1 MLPFTGATMKKI
13 FLFAF
18 TLAAWSLMS
27 GISPGQSPGA
37 ARSDQPRLVKGQ
49 VLTSTNLPSIRI
61 RFDKRFKYVGSQKFI
76 LYDRAQVEQVFFVDA
91 DNEKRVERMYM
102 IQFEG
107 YLPNVDATY
116 NYAVEKTI
124 DLGGQTYIINTETIP
139 NVQAA
144 LNQDPRSDSA
154 HAGAFLAGKGFR
166 FSESVMYQ
174 RFVRLVDQTK
184 RNEFILVYIEE
195 TGTIAVPDKD
205 RAMQELSTH
214 ALKGFTILK

>member
-1 MLPFTGATMKKI
+1 MKKT

-18 TLAAWSLMS
+18 TLVGSSLLS
-27 GISPGQSPGA
+27 GLSFAQVPATTG
-37 ARSDQPRLVKGQ
+37 SDQTRSVKGQ
-49 VLTSTNLPSIRI
+49 VLTSTSLPSIRI

-76 LYDRAQVEQVFFVDA
+76 LYDRAQVEQVFFVYA
-91 DNEKRVERMYM
+91 DGEKHIKRMYM

-124 DLGGQTYIINTETIP
+124 DLAGQTYIINTETIP

-144 LNQDPRSDSA
+144 LSQDPRSDSA
-154 HAGAFLAGKGFR
+154 HAGAFLTGKGYR

-195 TGTIAVPDKD
+195 SGAVAAPDKEK
-205 RAMQELSTH
+205 AMQEFSAR
-214 ALKGFTILK
+214 ALKGFTILKITKP

>member
-1 MLPFTGATMKKI
+1 MKKTI
-13 FLFAF
+13 LFAF
-18 TLAAWSLMS
+18 TLVGSSLLS
-27 GISPGQSPGA
+27 GLSFAQVLATTG
-37 ARSDQPRLVKGQ
+37 SDQTRSVKGQ
-49 VLTSTNLPSIRI
+49 VLTSTYLPSIRV

-76 LYDRAQVEQVFFVDA
+76 LYDRAQVEQVFFLDA
-91 DNEKRVERMYM
+91 NSEKRVKRMYM